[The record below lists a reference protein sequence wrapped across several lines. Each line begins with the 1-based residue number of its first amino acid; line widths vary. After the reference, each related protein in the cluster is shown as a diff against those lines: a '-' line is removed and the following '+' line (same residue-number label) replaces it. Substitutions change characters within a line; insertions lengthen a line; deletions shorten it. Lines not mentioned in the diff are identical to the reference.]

1 MKKLLV
7 LFSALILALVITA
20 SANAAE
26 VALTSIGQSSD
37 AMMVRVLMK
46 SLGITSDY
54 DAVMKPA
61 ALSSQKVFIAVVG
74 GSSKGLGA
82 AGINKEEELKRGDAL
97 FRAAQEKKIK
107 IVVMHVGGEGRR
119 GALTDLFITS
129 SVPNADTLILVD
141 GANKDGIFNKLTKS
155 KNITVKTAANVSAA
169 KEPLKAVLAG
179 YGVTK

>member
-7 LFSALILALVITA
+7 LFSALILALVLTA

-46 SLGITSDY
+46 SLGISSDY
-54 DAVMKPA
+54 DAVMKPD
-61 ALSSQKVFIAVVG
+61 ALTGQKVLIAVVG

-82 AGINKEEELKRGDAL
+82 AGINKDDEIKRSDAV
-97 FRAAQEKKIK
+97 FKAAQGKKMNI
-107 IVVMHVGGEGRR
+107 IVMHVGGEGRR
-119 GALTDLFITS
+119 GALTDLFINS
-129 SVPNADTLILVD
+129 SVPYANTLILVD
-141 GANKDGIFNKLTKS
+141 GANKDGIFDKLTKP
-155 KNITVKTAANVSAA
+155 KNIPVKTAANVSAA